1 LETKK
6 SQLEGL
12 PEKTQGNEKG
22 LGKKVQPMIEKELK
36 IRDNCG
42 YYALDIPNYNGNNF
56 TLLFN
61 SRRNAET
68 VKHIIEVDDSKPNNA
83 TVCEMEEIKHGKWEY
98 DSGDV
103 GYTNYLCSECK
114 NFLTFYEEIDLY
126 PYCPYCGVKMDKE

>member
-1 LETKK
+1 M
-6 SQLEGL
+6 
-12 PEKTQGNEKG
+12 
-22 LGKKVQPMIEKELK
+22 KKVAELK
-36 IRDNCG
+36 IREMRG
-42 YYALDIPNYNGNNF
+42 YYALDIPNCNGNDF
-56 TLLFN
+56 IFSLFFN
-61 SRRNAET
+61 SKRNAET
-68 VKHIIEVDDSKPNNA
+68 VGHIIKVDSSNPNNA